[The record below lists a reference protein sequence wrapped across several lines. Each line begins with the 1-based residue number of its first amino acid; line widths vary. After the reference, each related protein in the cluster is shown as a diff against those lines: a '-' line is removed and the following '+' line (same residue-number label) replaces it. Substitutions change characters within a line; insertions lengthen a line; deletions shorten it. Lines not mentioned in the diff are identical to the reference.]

1 MQEMNKQ
8 TCFEP
13 ILIKDYH
20 YTLGGD
26 FNAYRFLWEKIG
38 DIVQL
43 YKRYLIVFPAYGV
56 NWSSF
61 ILVIFQ

>member
-26 FNAYRFLWEKIG
+26 FNAYRFL
-38 DIVQL
+38 
-43 YKRYLIVFPAYGV
+43 
-56 NWSSF
+56 
-61 ILVIFQ
+61 